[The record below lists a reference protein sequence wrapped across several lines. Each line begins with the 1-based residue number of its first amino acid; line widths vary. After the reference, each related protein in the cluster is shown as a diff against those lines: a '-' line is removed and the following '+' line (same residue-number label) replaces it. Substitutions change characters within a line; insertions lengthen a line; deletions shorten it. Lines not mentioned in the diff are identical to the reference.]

1 MNTPQQ
7 GLRQLH
13 NAQQGKRDGRRIE
26 ANNYLFGLIEKA
38 GKIQQS
44 K

>member
-1 MNTPQQ
+1 MRETPQR

-13 NAQQGKRDGRRIE
+13 NALKERGRIAGRHIE

-38 GKIQQS
+38 GKT
-44 K
+44 